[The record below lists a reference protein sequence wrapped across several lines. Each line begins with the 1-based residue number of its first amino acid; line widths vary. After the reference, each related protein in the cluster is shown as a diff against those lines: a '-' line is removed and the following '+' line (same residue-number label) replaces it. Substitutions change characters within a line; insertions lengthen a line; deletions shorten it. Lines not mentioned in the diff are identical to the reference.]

1 MDYIFIWVLS
11 AVMVGRS
18 IGAILLW
25 LVPGPP
31 YVYMCSYHHKTGMGT
46 AIITRNKKVRTS
58 DDVVAMQLAIECQ
71 CKVEHVGL
79 INYILLKK

>member
-11 AVMVGRS
+11 AVIVGCS
-18 IGAILLW
+18 IGAILVW

-31 YVYMCSYHHKTGMGT
+31 YVYMCSYHHKTGLGT
-46 AIITRNKKVRTS
+46 EFVKRHEKIRTTN
-58 DDVVAMQLAIECQ
+58 DVVELQHVIEEQ
-71 CKVEHVGL
+71 GNVEHVGL